1 MTEQPQKRI
10 GELLISRG
18 LITSRQL
25 TEALER
31 QRATGQFLGAIL
43 VELRIITERALVE
56 TVAQQFGL
64 PYEALDPAR
73 VDWAVAKQFP
83 AAVLNTG
90 RGFPIRMDAQ
100 SITVAIA
107 NPLDVWT
114 LSELER
120 AAGRKP
126 VRPVLVLERDLQI
139 VVQAYRRQT
148 LEALEA
154 KLNGGSN
161 GEAE

>member
-1 MTEQPQKRI
+1 MSERPQKKI
-10 GELLISRG
+10 GELLIERG
-18 LITSRQL
+18 LLTPRQL

-43 VELRIITERALVE
+43 VEMRIITERALVE
-56 TVAQQFGL
+56 TVAHQFGL
-64 PYEALDPAR
+64 TFESVDPAR

-83 AAVLNTG
+83 AAILNTG
-90 RGFPIRMDAQ
+90 RGFPIRADGQ
-100 SITVAIA
+100 GITVAVA

-120 AAGRKP
+120 AAGHRP
-126 VRPVLVLERDLQI
+126 VHPVLVLERELQA
-139 VVQAYRRQT
+139 VVQAYRRRT

-154 KLNGGSN
+154 KLNGGSD
-161 GEAE
+161 G